1 MWILLER
8 ERGLPRGDKERF
20 VTRKKILKSFVK
32 RSITQLLRADGVK
45 KKKLN
50 CRHLKKIPKP

>member
-45 KKKLN
+45 KKN
-50 CRHLKKIPKP
+50 